1 MAKEKVAQDATVK
14 MGFGAKFMHWYD
26 SYNGKKAVGMIYSIG
41 ASVVIIGAL
50 FKILH
55 WPGASTV
62 LMIGMFTEA
71 FLFIIGC
78 LDKPHTDF
86 HWEHVF
92 PQLMGYGTEPNYL
105 KELEKMP
112 RPTLLGAGVENP
124 DGTKTEGNS
133 FNAAPANNAQG
144 SVVPTAAPL
153 ADDDANALRKGIA
166 ELSKTAN
173 QLADLGKVAAASSK
187 LGEQMEIAAT
197 ATGKFAASADQ
208 LSDKNDKLAETYTA
222 IVNDMQGVAANTRS
236 YTEGVA
242 AVNNK
247 LAGMNSV
254 YELQLN
260 ALQAQADAIK
270 EQTAQVKSMSAGMEK
285 MAASAAEAL
294 KSSAEYEAGAKKLA
308 AQIADLNKVYGNML
322 NALA

>member
-1 MAKEKVAQDATVK
+1 MAKEKVAK
-14 MGFGAKFMHWYD
+14 EPKAKKESGFMHWYE
-26 SYNGKKAVGMIYSIG
+26 SYQGKKVVGIVYSVG

-78 LDKPHTDF
+78 LDKPHQDF

-92 PQLMGYGTEPNYL
+92 PQLVGYGTEPEYL
-105 KELEKMP
+105 KELEAKP
-112 RPTLLGAGVENP
+112 RPTLLGAGYEKA
-124 DGTKTEGNS
+124 DGTTTSPTDMMNNQPQGGN
-133 FNAAPANNAQG
+133 
-144 SVVPTAAPL
+144 VVPTNAPTL
-153 ADDDANALRKGIA
+153 ADNDMASLQKGIA

-173 QLADLGKVAAASSK
+173 QLADLGKVATASTK

-197 ATGKFAASADQ
+197 ATGKFATSADQ
-208 LSDKNDKLAETYTA
+208 LSEKNDKLAETYTT
-222 IVNDMQGVAANTRS
+222 IVNDMQGAVANTRN
-236 YTEGVA
+236 YTENVA
-242 AVNNK
+242 AVNSK
-247 LAGMNSV
+247 IAGMNSV

-270 EQTAQVKSMSAGMEK
+270 EQTAQVKSMSAGIEK
-285 MAASAAEAL
+285 MAASTTEAL
-294 KSSAEYEAGAKKLA
+294 KSTTDYEAGAKKLA

>member
-1 MAKEKVAQDATVK
+1 MAKEKVANEPK
-14 MGFGAKFMHWYD
+14 AKKESGFMHWYE
-26 SYNGKKAVGMIYSIG
+26 SYQGKKVVGMVYSVG

-78 LDKPHTDF
+78 LDKPHQDF

-92 PQLMGYGTEPNYL
+92 PQLVGYGTEPEYL
-105 KELEKMP
+105 KELETKP

-124 DGTKTEGNS
+124 DGTATTPTNMTTTQPQGGGN
-133 FNAAPANNAQG
+133 
-144 SVVPTAAPL
+144 VVPTNAPAL
-153 ADDDANALRKGIA
+153 ADNDVAALHKGIA

-173 QLADLGKVAAASSK
+173 QLADLGKMAAASSK
-187 LGEQMEIAAT
+187 LGEQMEIAAA
-197 ATGKFAASADQ
+197 ATGKFAASAGQ
-208 LSDKNDKLAETYTA
+208 LNEKNDKLAETYTA
-222 IVNDMQGVAANTRS
+222 IVSEMQGAVANTRNF
-236 YTEGVA
+236 TESVA
-242 AVNNK
+242 TVNSK
-247 LAGMNSV
+247 IAGMNSV

-260 ALQAQADAIK
+260 ALQAQAEAIK

-285 MAASAAEAL
+285 MAASTAEAL

>member
-1 MAKEKVAQDATVK
+1 MAKEKVAAEATEKK
-14 MGFGAKFMHWYD
+14 MGLGARFMHWYD
-26 SYNGKKAVGMIYSIG
+26 SYNGKKAVGMVYSIG

-55 WPGASTV
+55 WPGASSV

-92 PQLMGYGTEPNYL
+92 PQLMGYGTEPEYL
-105 KELEKMP
+105 KHLESLP

-124 DGTKTEGNS
+124 DGTKTDGQMNTTS
-133 FNAAPANNAQG
+133 QSSNNVNVGPAPE
-144 SVVPTAAPL
+144 L
-153 ADDDANALRKGIA
+153 AENDMAALRSGITS
-166 ELSKTAN
+166 LSKTAT
-173 QLADLGKVAAASSK
+173 QLSDLSKVAATSTK
-187 LGEQMEIAAT
+187 LGEQMDIAAT
-197 ATGKFAASADQ
+197 AAGKFAVSAEQ
-208 LSDKNDKLAETYTA
+208 LGQKNEQLAESYTT
-222 IVNDMQGVAANTRS
+222 IVNDMQGAAANTRTYS
-236 YTEGVA
+236 ENVA
-242 AVNNK
+242 AINGKVAN
-247 LAGMNSV
+247 MTSV

-260 ALQAQADAIK
+260 AIQSQVDALQ
-270 EQTAQVKSMSAGMEK
+270 K
-285 MAASAAEAL
+285 MAASTAEAM
-294 KSSAEYEAGAKKLA
+294 KSSSEYEAGAKKLA

>member
-133 FNAAPANNAQG
+133 FNAASANNAQG

-197 ATGKFAASADQ
+197 ATGKFCPECGKPKPTASDDGFWTCSCGA
-208 LSDKNDKLAETYTA
+208 KNKGKFCSEC
-222 IVNDMQGVAANTRS
+222 
-236 YTEGVA
+236 
-242 AVNNK
+242 
-247 LAGMNSV
+247 
-254 YELQLN
+254 
-260 ALQAQADAIK
+260 
-270 EQTAQVKSMSAGMEK
+270 
-285 MAASAAEAL
+285 
-294 KSSAEYEAGAKKLA
+294 GAKKPA
-308 AQIADLNKVYGNML
+308 GIPQYKCDKCGWEPPKGTKPPKFCPECGDPFDDGDIVQ
-322 NALA
+322 

>member
-1 MAKEKVAQDATVK
+1 MAKEKVAQDATEKK
-14 MGFGAKFMHWYD
+14 MGLGAKFMHWYD
-26 SYNGKKAVGMIYSIG
+26 SYSGKKAVGMVYSIG
-41 ASVVIIGAL
+41 ASVVIVGAL

-55 WPGASTV
+55 WPGASQV
-62 LMIGMFTEA
+62 LMLGMFTEA

-78 LDKPHTDF
+78 LDKPHQDF

-92 PQLMGYGTEPNYL
+92 PQLVGYGTEPNYL
-105 KELEKMP
+105 KELEKLP

-124 DGTKTEGNS
+124 DGTKTENNS
-133 FNAAPANNAQG
+133 FNAAPTGQG
-144 SVVPTAAPL
+144 TTTVTSAAPM
-153 ADDDANALRKGIA
+153 ADEDAASLRKGIA

-197 ATGKFAASADQ
+197 ATGKFATSADQ
-208 LSDKNDKLAETYTA
+208 LSEKNDKLTEAYTA
-222 IVNDMQGVAANTRS
+222 IVTDMQGVVNNTRS
-236 YTEGVA
+236 YTEGMA
-242 AVNNK
+242 AVNTK
-247 LAGMNSV
+247 LASMNSV
-254 YELQLN
+254 YELQIN
-260 ALQAQADAIK
+260 ALQ
-270 EQTAQVKSMSAGMEK
+270 EQTAHVKTMSAGIEK
-285 MAASAAEAL
+285 MAAATNEAL

>member
-1 MAKEKVAQDATVK
+1 MAKEKVAAEATEKK

-26 SYNGKKAVGMIYSIG
+26 SYSGKKAVGMIYSIG
-41 ASVVIIGAL
+41 ASVVIVGAL

-78 LDKPHTDF
+78 LDKPHVDF

-92 PQLMGYGTEPNYL
+92 PQLMGYGTEPEYL
-105 KELEKMP
+105 KHLETLP

-124 DGTKTEGNS
+124 DGSKTETQMNTTAQPTNNNVNVGS
-133 FNAAPANNAQG
+133 APE
-144 SVVPTAAPL
+144 L
-153 ADDDANALRKGIA
+153 AEGDMAALRNGIST
-166 ELSKTAN
+166 LSKTAG
-173 QLADLGKVAAASSK
+173 QLADLGKVAASSTK
-187 LGEQMEIAAT
+187 LGEQMDMAAT
-197 ATGKFAASADQ
+197 AAGKFAVSAEQ
-208 LSDKNDKLAETYTA
+208 LGQKNEQLAESYTT
-222 IVNDMQGVAANTRS
+222 IVNDMQGAASNTRS
-236 YTEGVA
+236 YSENIAAINGKVA
-242 AVNNK
+242 S
-247 LAGMNSV
+247 MTSV

-260 ALQAQADAIK
+260 AIQSQVDALQ
-270 EQTAQVKSMSAGMEK
+270 K
-285 MAASAAEAL
+285 MAASTAEAM
-294 KSSAEYEAGAKKLA
+294 KSSTEYEAGAKKLA

>member
-124 DGTKTEGNS
+124 DGTKTENNS
-133 FNAAPANNAQG
+133 FNASNGQG
-144 SVVPTAAPL
+144 STVTSVAPL
-153 ADDDANALRKGIA
+153 ADDDAAALHKGIA

-173 QLADLGKVAAASSK
+173 QLADLTKVAAASSK

-208 LSDKNDKLAETYTA
+208 LSDKNDKLAETYSA

-242 AVNNK
+242 AVNSK

-285 MAASAAEAL
+285 MAASTAEAL